1 MGCDKYRL
9 NENIIAFSE
18 LNDDVGCLCTF
29 ANDSS
34 YTLAPE
40 TVRSLAYLGATV
52 VLLHQKEIDHG
63 FMPSCLPDWIK
74 KDIDRIVLN
83 K

>member
-18 LNDDVGCLCTF
+18 LNDDVGCLCNF
-29 ANDSS
+29 ANDNS

-40 TVRSLAYLGATV
+40 TGDPCTLDQFCWAEATRS
-52 VLLHQKEIDHG
+52 D
-63 FMPSCLPDWIK
+63 S
-74 KDIDRIVLN
+74 
-83 K
+83 